1 MNKRIGVILVGHG
14 SNEKYNKELIEYYT
28 EKLRNS
34 YDYVTYAF
42 IQINEPLLNNV
53 LSEVLKKDLDEIIVQ
68 PVFLARG
75 AHVDYDIPKILGLS
89 KGEKIKIIN
98 SGNKK
103 VKIIYSNPIGK
114 DDRIV
119 DILHDRIKESLK
131 IEGSSN

>member
-1 MNKRIGVILVGHG
+1 MKKKIGVILVGHG
-14 SNEKYNKELIEYYT
+14 SSEKYNKELIEYCT
-28 EKLRNS
+28 EKLRNY

-53 LSEVLKKDLDEIIVQ
+53 LSEVLKEDLNEIIIQ

-98 SGNKK
+98 SENKK
-103 VKIIYSNPIGK
+103 IKIIYSNPIGK

-119 DILHDRIKESLK
+119 DILRDRVEESLK
-131 IEGSSN
+131 IEDSSN